1 MSAEQCKHKMETA
14 ESLINDL
21 GGERLRWTAQSQEFA
36 AQTTRL
42 VGDVLMATAFL
53 SYAGPFNQE
62 FRHNFLEGTFLVYF
76 IKLKLSSLG
85 IDFGNYLKAFFYN
98 KAFC

>member
-36 AQTTRL
+36 AQTRRL

-62 FRHNFLEGTFLVYF
+62 FRNSFLEGSFYF
-76 IKLKLSSLG
+76 STIL
-85 IDFGNYLKAFFYN
+85 
-98 KAFC
+98 